1 VSDHILISTDGPVTR
16 ITLNRPKAMNA
27 ITPDMHAAL
36 NQAFDA
42 FAGDISQRLAVVTG
56 AGDRAFCAG
65 SDLKEGLGR
74 DYPAGGYAGLAER
87 FDLSKPVIAMV
98 KGIALGG
105 GFELALACDLIIAS
119 SKASF
124 GLPEPLVGAVA
135 LGGGLHRLPRQIGL
149 KPAMDL
155 ILTSRRVSAKKGKKL
170 GFVNEVAAPEELEK
184 TVSEY
189 CHMILKGAPASI
201 AASKATVR
209 RGLSEADLETAMNN
223 QEDYPEFKMWRNSED
238 AIEGINAFIEKRTP
252 NWKGR

>member
-1 VSDHILISTDGPVTR
+1 MSDHILISTDGPVTR

-27 ITPDMHAAL
+27 ITPDMHSAL
-36 NQAFDA
+36 DKAFDE
-42 FAGDISQRLAVVTG
+42 FAADDSQRIAVVTG

-65 SDLKEGLGR
+65 SDLKSGLGK
-74 DYPAGGYAGLAER
+74 DYPKGGYAGVGMR
-87 FDLSKPVIAMV
+87 FDLNKPVIAMV
-98 KGIALGG
+98 NGIALGG

-149 KPAMDL
+149 KSAMDM
-155 ILTSRRVSAKKGKKL
+155 ILTSRRVTANKGQQL
-170 GFVNEVAAPEELEK
+170 GFVNEVTAPEELEQ
-184 TVSEY
+184 TVKDY
-189 CHMILKGAPASI
+189 CDMILKGAPGAI

-209 RGLSEADLETAMNN
+209 RGLDEPDLETAMHN
-223 QEDYPEFKMWRNSED
+223 QEEYPEFAMWRQSED
-238 AIEGINAFIEKRTP
+238 AMEGINAFIEKRPP